1 MEIEAA
7 IRESKWWDLATRTL
21 DRHFTPSAGVYLA
34 DHLFAVWENVR
45 RVLSPNTKGEYF
57 RCLHVAVQRAGM
69 DLNDVGEIL
78 RPVALLHDIGKP
90 LDDRMADFRHP
101 LTGELVKK
109 RHAFVSL
116 QAALELLPPEIE
128 HRATMLA
135 LIEEHDRPFYWFRRY
150 HRSGQMPESEEW
162 ARLDRKVEP
171 AGDGTGLV
179 LMCLF
184 RLADVHGHFDLS
196 DVPWFIAHA
205 NHAYLDA
212 AAKHLPV
219 PETNMVRS
227 IRDST
232 MDPMLLDEGG
242 AVQTSGPGGYPRTM
256 GEISA
261 VIGHDVR
268 ELLMDGYDFDDVSGI
283 LAGEYTVQ
291 ELLQKGSVD
300 AEDPMGLKPTGGSG
314 C

>member
-1 MEIEAA
+1 MEIETAR
-7 IRESKWWDLATRTL
+7 RESKWWDLATRTL

-34 DHLFAVWENVR
+34 DHLLAVRENVK
-45 RVLSPNTKGEYF
+45 RVLSPSAQDEYF
-57 RCLHVAVQRAGM
+57 RDLHAAVRRAGR
-69 DLNDVGEIL
+69 DLDEAGEIL
-78 RPVALLHDIGKP
+78 RPVALLHDIGKA
-90 LDDRMADFRHP
+90 LDDRMANFRHP

-135 LIEEHDRPFYWFRRY
+135 LIEEHDRPFYWYRRY

-162 ARLDRKVEP
+162 TRLDRKIDP

-205 NHAYLDA
+205 NHAYLDT

-219 PETNMVRS
+219 PETNMLRS

-232 MDPMLLDEGG
+232 MDPTLLDEDG
-242 AVQTSGPGGYPRTM
+242 ASQPSSPGGHPRTM
-256 GEISA
+256 DEISA
-261 VIGHDVR
+261 AIGHDVR

-291 ELLQKGSVD
+291 ELLQIGSTLTHSV
-300 AEDPMGLKPTGGSG
+300 KPSTPS
-314 C
+314 